1 MEERNDLRIM
11 DVTIFSAFGIR
22 NSWSTGIHVK
32 KQYLEMNL
40 EARCVY
46 ENFSWHRQIWTD
58 HKQGAQHG
66 KYPHT
71 LPHML
76 AYHTTPHTHKL
87 APVMNKIFWQKIRLA
102 CTLQPSKQFT
112 KRWNRELWIFIW
124 HRQNNKKLQMHVKMG
139 LSQNYTKICYFI
151 HTWFKHGNKIS
162 KIWL

>member
-1 MEERNDLRIM
+1 
-11 DVTIFSAFGIR
+11 
-22 NSWSTGIHVK
+22 
-32 KQYLEMNL
+32 MNL

-87 APVMNKIFWQKIRLA
+87 APVMNKIFWEKIRLP
-102 CTLQPSKQFT
+102 CTLQPSKQLQKVET
-112 KRWNRELWIFIW
+112 GSSEYSSDTGRIT
-124 HRQNNKKLQMHVKMG
+124 KKLQMHVKMG
-139 LSQNYTKICYFI
+139 LSHWHTQSSVRRLGSLGPLI
-151 HTWFKHGNKIS
+151 HSRLWDAIQRPTQHHSTTGVCTEFNKN
-162 KIWL
+162 